1 MSNLPYW
8 ATAQTGMV
16 TPLAVGNPGIGKTA
30 SVRAFAR
37 ACGRQCAVLVGSLR
51 EATDIGGFPYAAER
65 NGIAY
70 MAMMPPKYAVDC
82 TTGKWVLFIDELTS
96 CPEPVQ
102 TALLAVVQE
111 GRIGDLELPPDVWR
125 LAACNPVDMASNG
138 HELAPPM
145 VTRLCHLT
153 WQPDLESFSA
163 GLAAGIVA
171 RNGDGWESAFP
182 SPSFPIL
189 PEDWHDRLPAVGA
202 KVLGYHK
209 AYPQSIDR
217 TPAKDDPEARDKASR
232 PYPCMRSWTNATI
245 CRAAVEACDGTA
257 GDVYDAMAGCI
268 GPEETAQF
276 HQWESSLDLPDP
288 EEVLTGAVG
297 DREAGRP
304 VCFTPPAR
312 ADKAIVLLSGIVQ
325 RAMVACEGNAP
336 ATFNR
341 WAAGVA
347 LMDRARQF
355 TPEVVSAVAPVLIQ
369 RKPAGAEIPVD
380 FAEFLYRVLKGIGKL
395 GL

>member
-1 MSNLPYW
+1 MS
-8 ATAQTGMV
+8 TV
-16 TPLAVGNPGIGKTA
+16 
-30 SVRAFAR
+30 SVNAR
-37 ACGRQCAVLVGSLR
+37 GAITFWVCSPCPISDLRAVLDGL
-51 EATDIGGFPYAAER
+51 GY
-65 NGIAY
+65 
-70 MAMMPPKYAVDC
+70 
-82 TTGKWVLFIDELTS
+82 IDELTS

-111 GRIGDLELPPDVWR
+111 GRIGDLELPSDVWR
-125 LAACNPVDMASNG
+125 LAACNPAGMASNG
-138 HELAPPM
+138 HELSPPM

-163 GLAAGIVA
+163 GLAAGIVT
-171 RNGDGWESAFP
+171 RNGHGWESAFP

-189 PEDWHDRLPAVGA
+189 PDDWHDRLPAVGA

-217 TPAKDDPEARDKASR
+217 TPAKDDPE
-232 PYPCMRSWTNATI
+232 
-245 CRAAVEACDGTA
+245 
-257 GDVYDAMAGCI
+257 
-268 GPEETAQF
+268 
-276 HQWESSLDLPDP
+276 
-288 EEVLTGAVG
+288 EVLMGAVG

-325 RAMVACEGNAP
+325 RAMTGPESLK
-336 ATFNR
+336 R
-341 WAAGVA
+341 WSAGVA
-347 LMDRARQF
+347 LMDHSRKF
-355 TPEVVSAVAPVLIQ
+355 TPEIVAAVAPVLVQ